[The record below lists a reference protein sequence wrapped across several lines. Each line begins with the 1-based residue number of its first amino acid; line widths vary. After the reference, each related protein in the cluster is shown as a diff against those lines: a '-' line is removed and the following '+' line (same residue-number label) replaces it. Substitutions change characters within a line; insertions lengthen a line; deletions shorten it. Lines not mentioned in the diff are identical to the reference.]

1 MPSREVGNQGG
12 EPRLPE
18 GEYSQ
23 VRFYCLF
30 FPFSLF
36 LLRVA
41 FGVSILVLAYVS
53 VIGDFIS
60 VVTNKFLN
68 KSGENL
74 FSCFSAVL
82 NGETWRL
89 LLLLSSA
96 K

>member
-1 MPSREVGNQGG
+1 MLSREVGNQGG

-23 VRFYCLF
+23 VRFFCSF
-30 FPFSLF
+30 FPFPLF
-36 LLRVA
+36 LLWIV